1 LGRNERKKNI
11 NKFQNITPLPIIQ
24 HDERNI
30 NEESKERK
38 NEKKK
43 KAGDKIE
50 RDSNNLEFDQS
61 PTNTA
66 AVLVVESL

>member
-1 LGRNERKKNI
+1 MRETLTRNQKRE
-11 NKFQNITPLPIIQ
+11 KF
-24 HDERNI
+24 
-30 NEESKERK
+30 
-38 NEKKK
+38 KKK